1 MSTLH
6 FREGGREK
14 QGQRQRQTET
24 ERDRER
30 QRESSLKSPLCISLR
45 ILRDALIVLIRDSC
59 IDINFISLFCC
70 QQLSCFYRSKLTLG
84 DTSFVF
90 ILLQFFLI
98 VFANSRFAGL
108 SRPGSVSTQLIFEK
122 SHSYIA
128 VSD

>member
-1 MSTLH
+1 MNTLH

-14 QGQRQRQTET
+14 QGQRQRQRQRET
-24 ERDRER
+24 E
-30 QRESSLKSPLCISLR
+30 RESSLKSPLCISLR

-122 SHSYIA
+122 SHSYIT